1 MLKLISESSETFDC
15 FKPCN
20 NETTYY
26 LSYKNNK
33 EKRMHGKDR
42 LFFEVYLN
50 NKDISTNF
58 GDENHES
65 KPIEFQDLEKVRW

>member
-1 MLKLISESSETFDC
+1 MLKLFSERSSETFDF

-20 NETTYY
+20 NETTFY
-26 LSYKNNK
+26 LSYNDNK
-33 EKRMHGKDR
+33 GKRIGQTIFSKFT
-42 LFFEVYLN
+42 LTIKTYLL
-50 NKDISTNF
+50 IF